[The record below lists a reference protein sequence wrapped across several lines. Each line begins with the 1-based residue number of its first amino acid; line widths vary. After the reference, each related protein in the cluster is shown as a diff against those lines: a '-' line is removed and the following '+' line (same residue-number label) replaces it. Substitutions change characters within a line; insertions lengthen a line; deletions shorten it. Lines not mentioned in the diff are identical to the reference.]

1 VRRLAPAGTLAHDV
15 LVQAAAVAAVAAVC
29 ALVAVAAGAWVAR
42 GPSVERAPRRS
53 RFRRVLVWELAAL
66 AAACAL
72 FVAVEHGGGL
82 AGNGD
87 VGAHPRLPTLCVPLL
102 LAAGLGGLATRAVRE
117 PLRAARSRRTAVFLA
132 LRRLAAARSLLVLL
146 VVTAAVAF
154 AALVFA
160 VVLQRS
166 LATNSAEKAYVAN
179 GADAQGVVA
188 VSAVL
193 PRSATP
199 ATKVV
204 ELFNVARLDE
214 PAARPVEVLA
224 VDPRGLRR
232 VLRWR
237 WQGDP
242 DAALARLAASRARL
256 PAIAV
261 GAGGADGVWLGG
273 RREPLDVVASLHAFP
288 GMLAGQP
295 LLVVPLPRLRAVAPH
310 ALDGALGYVWVRGEG
325 RAAARALARLPVAA
339 TYVTTVDDFLRRVD
353 LSTASRSYGYLRLI
367 AIGAAVI
374 AFVALALYLHAR
386 ARSQLVTSELL
397 ARMGLTRRRQAA
409 SVALE
414 AAALVG
420 FAAVVGGL
428 AGVVSAH
435 ALVHTIDPLPQY
447 APAAFPVVPWAALA
461 AGLAAVTV
469 AAAAAGAA
477 AVLFA
482 RGDLAEAV
490 RVA

>member
-1 VRRLAPAGTLAHDV
+1 
-15 LVQAAAVAAVAAVC
+15 
-29 ALVAVAAGAWVAR
+29 
-42 GPSVERAPRRS
+42 
-53 RFRRVLVWELAAL
+53 
-66 AAACAL
+66 
-72 FVAVEHGGGL
+72 
-82 AGNGD
+82 
-87 VGAHPRLPTLCVPLL
+87 
-102 LAAGLGGLATRAVRE
+102 
-117 PLRAARSRRTAVFLA
+117 VFLA

-154 AALVFA
+154 AALAFA

-166 LATNSAEKAYVAN
+166 LSTNSAEKAYVAN

-188 VSAVL
+188 ASVVL
-193 PRSATP
+193 PRSATY

-204 ELFNVARLDE
+204 ELFNVAHLDE
-214 PAARPVEVLA
+214 PDARSVELLA
-224 VDPRGLRR
+224 VDPDGLRR

-237 WQGDP
+237 WEGDP
-242 DAALARLAASRARL
+242 DGALARLAASRARL

-261 GAGGADGVWLGG
+261 GAGGADAVWLGDT
-273 RREPLDVVASLHAFP
+273 RERLDVVASLRAFP
-288 GMLAGQP
+288 GMLSDQP
-295 LLVVPLPRLRAVAPH
+295 LLVVPFARLRAVAPH
-310 ALDGALGYVWVRGEG
+310 VLDGALGYVWVRGEG
-325 RAAARALARLPVAA
+325 PSAARSLERLPVGAA
-339 TYVTTVDDFLRRVD
+339 YVTTVDDFLRRAD

-374 AFVALALYLHAR
+374 AFLSLALYLHAR
-386 ARSQLVTSELL
+386 ARSQLVTAELL
-397 ARMGLTRRRQAA
+397 ARMGLSRRRQAA

-414 AAALVG
+414 AAALVA

-428 AGVVSAH
+428 AGILSAH

-447 APAAFPVVPWAALA
+447 APAAYPVVPWAALV
-461 AGLAAVTV
+461 AGLAGVTL

-477 AVLFA
+477 AVLLA